1 MKEDHFYNE
10 KEINIKSCQVLNV
23 ALNPKVQIPKIFRYL
38 NDSYSVR
45 LYFFLLKNKTGRS
58 SKPLMTQS
66 IQSF

>member
-1 MKEDHFYNE
+1 MKKDHFYNE

-23 ALNPKVQIPKIFRYL
+23 ALNSKVQIPKIFRYL
-38 NDSYSVR
+38 NGRYSVR
-45 LYFFLLKNKTGRS
+45 LYFFLLKNKTVSS